1 LLCFAAFCQKGLIPD
16 QPAEIQLVY
25 QRSISMA
32 YKIAEFKGVTGHV
45 AEVFKSLGIADAEQ
59 LLLVL
64 TDPAQREALQNKLG
78 VDDRFLREMG
88 EQADLTRVKGIGPSY
103 AELLTLAGVHSVA
116 DLRAANGT
124 QLMNQLVKTSETFGV
139 KRVPKP
145 EEVAG
150 WIEASQ
156 GAPNVADWAYQ
167 IRVDD
172 LKGHFADDEWTRVR
186 IAPLAVAALV
196 MGASPSSG
204 QAALDE
210 FSAATD
216 AIAST
221 REGTTPWSLFNV
233 AFGTDFTVDEMNK
246 FMAETPRS
254 AMLSVVKAAVAN
266 VAAKDP
272 ADALA
277 YRNMLM
283 NVANQVAGAA
293 KEGGF
298 LGMGAKQVSTEEQAT
313 LDELRAV
320 IIG

>member
-1 LLCFAAFCQKGLIPD
+1 
-16 QPAEIQLVY
+16 
-25 QRSISMA
+25 MA
-32 YKIAEFKGVTGHV
+32 YKIADFKGVTGHV

-64 TDPAQREALQNKLG
+64 TDPVQRAALQNKLG

-116 DLRAANGT
+116 DLRVANST

-145 EEVAG
+145 EEVMG

-156 GAPNVADWAYQ
+156 STPDVADWAYQ
-167 IRVDD
+167 VRVDE
-172 LKGHFADDEWTRVR
+172 LKGHFAEDEWTRLR
-186 IAPLAVAALV
+186 IAPMAVAALV

-233 AFGTDFTVDEMNK
+233 AFGTDLTVDVMYK

-254 AMLSVVKAAVAN
+254 AMLSVVKAAVAT
-266 VAAKDP
+266 VASKDP

-283 NVANQVAGAA
+283 NIANQVAGAA

-298 LGMGAKQVSTEEQAT
+298 LGMGAKQVSAEEQAT

>member
-1 LLCFAAFCQKGLIPD
+1 
-16 QPAEIQLVY
+16 
-25 QRSISMA
+25 MA

-45 AEVFKSLGIADAEQ
+45 AEVLKSQGIADAEQ

-64 TDPAQREALQNKLG
+64 TDPAQRAALQSKLG
-78 VDDRFLREMG
+78 VDDRFLNELA
-88 EQADLTRVKGIGPSY
+88 EQADLTRVRGIGPSY
-103 AELLTLAGVHSVA
+103 AELLTLAGVHSVG
-116 DLRAANGT
+116 DLRVANGT
-124 QLMNQLVKTSETFGV
+124 QLINQLVKTSETFGV
-139 KRVPKP
+139 KRVPTL
-145 EEVAG
+145 EEVQG
-150 WIEASQ
+150 WIDASQ
-156 GAPNVADWAYQ
+156 STPDMADWAYQ
-167 IRVDD
+167 IRVDE
-172 LKGHFADDEWTRVR
+172 LKGHFAEDEWTKVR
-186 IAPLAVAALV
+186 IAPMATAAMV

-210 FSAATD
+210 FSAANA

-221 REGTTPWSLFNV
+221 RQGTTPWSLFNV
-233 AFGTDFTVDEMNK
+233 AFGTDFTVDEMNQ

-254 AMLSVVKAAVAN
+254 AMLSVVKAATAA

-283 NVANQVAGAA
+283 NIANQVAGAA

-298 LGMGAKQVSTEEQAT
+298 LGMGAKQISAEEQAT
-313 LDELRAV
+313 LDELRAA

>member
-1 LLCFAAFCQKGLIPD
+1 
-16 QPAEIQLVY
+16 
-25 QRSISMA
+25 MA

-64 TDPAQREALQNKLG
+64 TDPAQRTALQNKLG

-116 DLRAANGT
+116 DLRVANST

-145 EEVAG
+145 EEVMG

-156 GAPNVADWAYQ
+156 STPDVADWAYQ
-167 IRVDD
+167 VRVGD
-172 LKGHFADDEWTRVR
+172 LKGHFAEDEWTRIR

-254 AMLSVVKAAVAN
+254 AMLSVVKAAVAT

-283 NVANQVAGAA
+283 NIANQVAGAA

-298 LGMGAKQVSTEEQAT
+298 LGMGAKQISAEEQAT
-313 LDELRAV
+313 LDELRAA